1 MPWSKRFEKGV
12 VKVKFDS
19 AEGFA
24 NSIVTLLKDEELRR
38 KLGGEGRS
46 FITSRYSL
54 DKVAR
59 KKYEELI
66 EIGQG

>member
-46 FITSRYSL
+46 FKPRGIH
-54 DKVAR
+54 
-59 KKYEELI
+59 
-66 EIGQG
+66 